1 VEGSPEPSAPLR
13 AVIFDLFDTLVD
25 LYMENVRW
33 EDFRGL
39 PIPSFTRM
47 LHAAVAE
54 RAEVDFEAFAEA
66 FIQVNREFR
75 ETHYLKDLELST
87 PDRFDALLARLG
99 VADSDLS
106 EVLTQL
112 HMGQIRA
119 AVGIPEHH
127 VRILEQLRRCVSLA
141 LCSNFSHT
149 PTALRVLEDAG
160 MRHQLDA
167 VVVSAAVGI
176 RKPRGEIFQAVLEA
190 LGVGPEQ
197 EALGVG
203 PEQALHVGDSLR
215 ADVAGA
221 ASAGIRT
228 VWLTRRVSDPERSLA
243 KYDGPPPDWQIA
255 DLAELVALVEEL

>member
-1 VEGSPEPSAPLR
+1 MKEQTTRAGGSPERPAPLR

-39 PIPSFTRM
+39 PIPTFTRM

-54 RAEVDFEAFAEA
+54 RAEVEFEAFAEA

-87 PDRFDALLARLG
+87 PDRFDALLVRLG

-112 HMGQIRA
+112 QMEQIRA

-127 VRILEQLRRCVSLA
+127 VLTLDQLRHRMSLA

-167 VVVSAAVGI
+167 IVVSAEVGI
-176 RKPRGEIFQAVLEA
+176 RKPRGEIFETVL
-190 LGVGPEQ
+190 

-243 KYDGPPPDWQIA
+243 KYDGPPPDWQIG